1 MLTDGLKL
9 MVVGLSTVFVFL
21 AFMILIISMLAKV
34 LLPFAKAIEPV
45 RSPAV
50 RPNRGGV
57 ATEPLQEDKAIVAAI
72 MTAVCR
78 FRADR
83 KKK

>member
-21 AFMILIISMLAKV
+21 AFMILIINLLAKI
-34 LLPFAKAIEPV
+34 LLPFAKAMEPV
-45 RSPAV
+45 RASVARPKGAV
-50 RPNRGGV
+50 VTGV
-57 ATEPLQEDKAIVAAI
+57 QQEDKAIVAAI

-78 FRADR
+78 YRAAR
-83 KKK
+83 KKR